1 MIDRLPKAR
10 QSGIV
15 VQEMPGEVLIY
26 DTKTNK
32 AHCLNETA
40 AAVWRRCD
48 GNTKVEDLA
57 LELGSGH
64 SGLQVPAEL
73 IFLAVDQL
81 SDKGLLETKLEGSVR
96 SESRRDALKKI
107 GMTAVVALPIIA
119 SLAAPKS
126 ALAATSCA
134 CVSDAECMSMSG
146 CDTMCDNMGMSP
158 TFLCVA

>member
-1 MIDRLPKAR
+1 MIERLPKAR

-48 GNTKVEDLA
+48 GNTKIEDLA
-57 LELGSGH
+57 LELGL
-64 SGLQVPAEL
+64 GLHGTQVPAEL
-73 IFLAVDQL
+73 IWLAVDQL

-107 GMTAVVALPIIA
+107 GMTAVVALPFIA

-134 CVSDAECMSMSG
+134 CVADSECMSMAG
-146 CDTMCDNMGMSP
+146 CQTMCDNMGMSP
-158 TFLCVA
+158 SFVCIA